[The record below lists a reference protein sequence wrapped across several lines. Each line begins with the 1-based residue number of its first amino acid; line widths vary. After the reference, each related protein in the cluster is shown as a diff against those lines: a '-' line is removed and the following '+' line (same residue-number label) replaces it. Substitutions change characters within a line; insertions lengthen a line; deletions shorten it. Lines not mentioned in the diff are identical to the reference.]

1 MKLSTRFAIVL
12 TAVTLIPVTV
22 LGFGSA
28 QVSQTYVGQ
37 NMADLQATTA
47 DGISIYVDT
56 WLYAELKTLQ
66 NQSGS
71 LVIENAELDML
82 SAFGQLLIRQNP
94 NIDALAVLRNDDT
107 PVIPMFSN
115 DETRKI
121 LFNTALKDLQFSPPS
136 LSIGVP
142 FVNQDEIFLP
152 LRIPSQTDQFH
163 VAVLL
168 SLKPL
173 KETLLKREYGGLSV
187 ALYDSEDRLLLT
199 SDEELTA
206 GLSNVLESLHGGD
219 GFSDIRTETESGLQ
233 LIAAS
238 SPVSRF
244 GWRVAVVSSAELVER
259 PARDITQRT
268 AFIAIVTLLSAGLL
282 GSIFLQPITYNLKE
296 LSKAAQ
302 ELMLGRYEH
311 QVPLSG
317 DDELQHFAQ
326 TFNQMSAA
334 LRHFQQEILRKNKT
348 IQEANEV
355 LQQRVEIRTKA
366 LQDAQHQLIQ
376 SARLA
381 AVGEMGAGMAH
392 ALNNPIASIIGMTQ
406 ILNGKEVHP
415 LAVSILEEARRCR
428 GIITQWKNI
437 QSQSN
442 HNEQQKETSCDLHIL
457 LQDAS
462 ESALPF
468 LQQRQ
473 LGVELKLNTDPVW
486 IICEPSSLS
495 SAFVQLLFALRPHL
509 PVGGL
514 LTITLV
520 KTEEQAEVTFSH
532 PRYDVS
538 TDEYNAA
545 AMYYWS
551 AVQQFASQNITLSED
566 EDNEF
571 KFWRVIIPLPTEPQP
586 HV

>member
-1 MKLSTRFAIVL
+1 M
-12 TAVTLIPVTV
+12 
-22 LGFGSA
+22 
-28 QVSQTYVGQ
+28 
-37 NMADLQATTA
+37 
-47 DGISIYVDT
+47 
-56 WLYAELKTLQ
+56 
-66 NQSGS
+66 
-71 LVIENAELDML
+71 
-82 SAFGQLLIRQNP
+82 
-94 NIDALAVLRNDDT
+94 
-107 PVIPMFSN
+107 
-115 DETRKI
+115 
-121 LFNTALKDLQFSPPS
+121 
-136 LSIGVP
+136 
-142 FVNQDEIFLP
+142 
-152 LRIPSQTDQFH
+152 
-163 VAVLL
+163 
-168 SLKPL
+168 
-173 KETLLKREYGGLSV
+173 
-187 ALYDSEDRLLLT
+187 
-199 SDEELTA
+199 
-206 GLSNVLESLHGGD
+206 
-219 GFSDIRTETESGLQ
+219 
-233 LIAAS
+233 
-238 SPVSRF
+238 
-244 GWRVAVVSSAELVER
+244 
-259 PARDITQRT
+259 
-268 AFIAIVTLLSAGLL
+268 TLLSADFWAAF
-282 GSIFLQPITYNLKE
+282 SQPITYNLKE

-495 SAFVQLLFALRPHL
+495 SP
-509 PVGGL
+509 
-514 LTITLV
+514 
-520 KTEEQAEVTFSH
+520 
-532 PRYDVS
+532 
-538 TDEYNAA
+538 
-545 AMYYWS
+545 
-551 AVQQFASQNITLSED
+551 
-566 EDNEF
+566 
-571 KFWRVIIPLPTEPQP
+571 PTGRCGRRANKS
-586 HV
+586 